1 MTLSTVLIAAIPFV
15 LSLASRTNQAIAP
28 CAVASVFTLIF
39 SADFDRA
46 VLAWFIGMLIAVV
59 ALRERLRLISF
70 WP

>member
-1 MTLSTVLIAAIPFV
+1 MTLSTVLIAALPFV

-28 CAVASVFTLIF
+28 CAVASVFTWLF

-46 VLAWFIGMLIAVV
+46 ALAWAIGMLIAIV

>member
-28 CAVASVFTLIF
+28 CAVTSVFTLLL
-39 SADFDRA
+39 SADFERA
-46 VLAWFIGMLIAVV
+46 ALAWFIGMLIAIV
-59 ALRERLRLISF
+59 AIRERLRLISF